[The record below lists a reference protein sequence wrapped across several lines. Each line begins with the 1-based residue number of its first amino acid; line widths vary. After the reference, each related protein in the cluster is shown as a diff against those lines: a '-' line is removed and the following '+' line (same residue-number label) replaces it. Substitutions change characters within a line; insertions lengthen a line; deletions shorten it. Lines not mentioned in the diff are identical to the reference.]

1 MKAIQFFTLL
11 CVLTTS
17 LTFVQAQ
24 EGKDNK
30 DFTFD
35 KDSNSIIPNYLGK
48 VIILKGKA
56 TAKRKGAD
64 VPLSK
69 GAKLY
74 PKDIINTSARS
85 FLKIEMVDTTLMT
98 AGPSTKLSFENWQYK
113 TKEDRKATFNLMQGK
128 MRAHFKVKAKED
140 QALKI
145 RVGHVAMGVRG
156 TRILANKYEQRGG
169 TQVSH
174 VATLSGKTVV
184 YDKVK
189 DYQVEQKAG
198 GQYISFL
205 KKDGSLI
212 KGEDRNLSPS
222 ELKYL
227 KSDDKDPRKYFRPF
241 MKEFTGKEIT
251 SQEESSASPSQEY
264 TPSTYK
270 KNRRRSGAWKKTL
283 NKLNE
288 KLKDSD

>member
-1 MKAIQFFTLL
+1 MKFIQFFTLL
-11 CVLTTS
+11 CLVHS
-17 LTFVQAQ
+17 PFNFAQ
-24 EGKDNK
+24 EGSDK

-35 KDSNSIIPNYLGK
+35 KESNSIIPNYLGK
-48 VIILKGKA
+48 VVLLKGQANA
-56 TAKRKGAD
+56 TRGGKD
-64 VPLSK
+64 VALNK
-69 GAKLY
+69 GAKVY
-74 PKDIINTSARS
+74 PKDIINTSSKS

-98 AGPSTKLSFENWQYK
+98 AGPSTKLSFENWDYK
-113 TKEDRKATFNLMQGK
+113 TKEDRKATFNLIQGK

-156 TRILANKYEQRGG
+156 TRILANKYQQAGG

-189 DYQVEQKAG
+189 DFQTEQNAG

-205 KKDGSLI
+205 KKDGTLL
-212 KGEDRNLSPS
+212 KGEDRKLSPS

-227 KSDDKDPRKYFRPF
+227 KSDDKDPKKYFKPF
-241 MKEFTGKEIT
+241 MKEFKGKEIT
-251 SQEESSASPSQEY
+251 NLEMGAPSPSHEY

-270 KNRRRSGAWKKTL
+270 RKGRNGGAWKKTL
-283 NKLNE
+283 NQLNE
-288 KLKDSD
+288 KLKDSE